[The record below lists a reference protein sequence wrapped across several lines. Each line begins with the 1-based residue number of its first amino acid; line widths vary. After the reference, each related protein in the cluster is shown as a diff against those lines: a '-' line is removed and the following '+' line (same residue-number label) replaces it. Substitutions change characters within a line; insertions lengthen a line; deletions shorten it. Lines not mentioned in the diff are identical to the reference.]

1 MDSTGALATIGKRD
15 VRGLGST
22 WPLYRIDTHGQPRDF
37 GSLTALR
44 GSASLVISSLQT
56 DWMRDDF
63 SSGMFPGV
71 PWFLE
76 DQRPQGF
83 IGHGFA
89 RRSSGDLGF
98 PWNIGLWGDDDVLAA
113 LLQRGDLASSN
124 FVLGDKAL
132 CRVMRSRPEIIPRAL
147 RGQVYGELATRAL
160 VCAGLNG
167 WIAGEQPKFT
177 TTVDDGE
184 GLLRHVIVK
193 FSEPVDDRPSA
204 RRWADLLICEHLAD
218 KLLAEQEGACA
229 HTNLVWSQGRVCLEV
244 TRFDRV
250 GEHGRRGCVTLA
262 AWSDAHDGDRDDW
275 PDAALR
281 MQQRGWLESDVV
293 EKARKRWWFGQMTAN
308 TDMHFGNLGFF
319 LDEALPLRLTPSYDM
334 LPMLYRP
341 ASSGELLLRRFQ
353 PPVPK
358 ADDLAAWNAVAGWA
372 ELYWQQVADHPDIS
386 DDFRQIAVVNRDL
399 VARMRRDWLRLSR

>member
-1 MDSTGALATIGKRD
+1 MIGKRD

-22 WPLYRIDTHGQPRDF
+22 WPLYRIDTHGRPRDF

-44 GSASLVISSLQT
+44 GSASLVVPSLQT

-89 RRSSGDLGF
+89 RRSAADLGL

-113 LLQRGDLASSN
+113 LLQRGDLASGN
-124 FVLGDKAL
+124 FVLGDEAL
-132 CRVMRSRPEIIPRAL
+132 CRVLRSRPESIPRAS
-147 RGQVYGELATRAL
+147 RGQVYGELAAGAL
-160 VCAGLNG
+160 VRAASNA
-167 WIAGEQPKFT
+167 WVAGEQPKFT
-177 TTVDDGE
+177 TTIDDGE
-184 GLLRHVIVK
+184 GSFRHVIVK
-193 FSEPVDDRPSA
+193 FSEPVDDRPAA
-204 RRWADLLICEHLAD
+204 RRWADLLISEHLAD
-218 KLLAEQEGACA
+218 QLLAEQEGTDAR
-229 HTNLVWSQGRVCLEV
+229 TDLVWSQGRVCLEV

-250 GEHGRRGCVTLA
+250 GGHGRRGCVTLA

-275 PDAALR
+275 PGTALR
-281 MQQRGWLESDVV
+281 MQQHGWIEIDAV
-293 EKARKRWWFGQMTAN
+293 EQVRRRWWFGQMIAN
-308 TDMHFGNLGFF
+308 ADMHFGNLGFF
-319 LDEALPLRLTPSYDM
+319 LDDALPLRLTPSYDM

-341 ASSGELLLRRFQ
+341 AGSGELPVRRFQ
-353 PPVPK
+353 PPAPM
-358 ADDLAAWNAVAGWA
+358 ADELAAWDAVGGWA

-386 DDFRQIAVVNRDL
+386 DDFRQIAEINRDV
-399 VARMRRDWLRLSR
+399 VARMRSRQ

>member
-1 MDSTGALATIGKRD
+1 MIGKRD

-22 WPLYRIDTHGQPRDF
+22 WPLYRIDTHGRPRDF

-44 GSASLVISSLQT
+44 GFASLVVPSLQT

-89 RRSSGDLGF
+89 RRSPADLGL

-113 LLQRGDLASSN
+113 LLQRGDLASGN

-132 CRVMRSRPEIIPRAL
+132 CRLMRATPESVPRAS
-147 RGQVYGELATRAL
+147 RGQVYGELATGAL
-160 VCAGLNG
+160 VRAASNA
-167 WIAGEQPKFT
+167 WVAGEQPKFT
-177 TTVDDGE
+177 TTVEDGQ
-184 GLLRHVIVK
+184 GSFRHVIVK

-204 RRWADLLICEHLAD
+204 RRWADLLISEHLAD
-218 KLLAEQEGACA
+218 QLLAEQEGTHAR
-229 HTNLVWSQGRVCLEV
+229 TDLVWSQGRVCLEV

-250 GEHGRRGCVTLA
+250 GLHGRRRCVTLA

-275 PDAALR
+275 PGTTLR
-281 MQQRGWLESDVV
+281 MQQHGWIEIDAV
-293 EKARKRWWFGQMTAN
+293 EQVRRRWWFGQMIAN

-319 LDEALPLRLTPSYDM
+319 LDDALPLRLTPSYDM

-341 ASSGELLLRRFQ
+341 ASSGELPVRRFQ
-353 PPVPK
+353 PPAPM
-358 ADDLAAWNAVAGWA
+358 ADELAAWDAVGGWA

-386 DDFRQIAVVNRDL
+386 DDFRQIAEVNRDV
-399 VARMRRDWLRLSR
+399 VARMRSRQ

>member
-1 MDSTGALATIGKRD
+1 MAGTATLPKVGKRD

-22 WPLYRIDTHGQPRDF
+22 WSLYRIDTHGRPCDF

-44 GSASLVISSLQT
+44 GSSSLVVPSLQT

-89 RRSSGDLGF
+89 RRSSGYLGL
-98 PWNIGLWGDDDVLAA
+98 PWNVGLWGDDDVLAA
-113 LLQRGDLASSN
+113 LLQRGDLAGGN
-124 FVLGDKAL
+124 FVLGDEAL
-132 CRVMRSRPEIIPRAL
+132 CRVMRARPESIPCAS
-147 RGQVYGELATRAL
+147 RGQVYGELARAAL
-160 VCAGLNG
+160 VCAASSA

-177 TTVDDGE
+177 TTVDDGD
-184 GLLRHVIVK
+184 GRLRHVIVK

-218 KLLAEQEGACA
+218 QLLAEQEGACA
-229 HTNLVWSQGRVCLEV
+229 HTHLVRSQGRVCLEV

-250 GEHGRRGCVTLA
+250 GVHGRRGCVSLA
-262 AWSDAHDGDRDDW
+262 TWSDAHDGDRDDW
-275 PDAALR
+275 PGATLR
-281 MQQRGWLESDVV
+281 MQQRGWV
-293 EKARKRWWFGQMTAN
+293 ENDAVEQARKRWWFGQMIAN
-308 TDMHFGNLGFF
+308 ADMHFGNLSFF
-319 LDEALPLRLTPSYDM
+319 LDDALPLRLTPSYDM
-334 LPMLYRP
+334 LPMMYRP
-341 ASSGELLLRRFQ
+341 ASSGELVARRFQ
-353 PPVPK
+353 PSAPLT
-358 ADDLAAWNAVAGWA
+358 DDLAAWNAVAGWA

-386 DDFRQIAVVNRDL
+386 DDFREIAVVNRDV
-399 VARMRRDWLRLSR
+399 VARMRRV